1 MNYTFCFL
9 LLFSISNAQT
19 KVHIALPGD
28 DIYKLASKYHLK
40 PKQIAHINGFEKINK
55 SFILYQTII
64 IPEKYYEIRAEENR
78 SIKEIYHKVLD
89 GESLYSISRKYNLT
103 VFDILE
109 SNQNLKRG
117 KPLEPGS
124 TIIIIGSNDNA
135 SQISGQL
142 IILNR
147 DEVNKRKDIRVTS
160 SNKIIINNDAFQ
172 SQFTKSNIKL
182 ILDTLTLDE
191 NNSNPIFTRI
201 HNVITN
207 YNDKNYSMELDILG
221 LSELLLYVNSDLL
234 YQNSKDAD
242 YNFKKNSLEL
252 IDKMLKYN
260 PYDANLFVFSSLI
273 YLWIND
279 LKKANFYC
287 NEALII
293 DPNHFIGQLINAAIF
308 AKKNEWKNAQ
318 YEFEKIKTE
327 MLENN
332 ILNYNLGEVY
342 FNLIEPEKSNLYFEK
357 INDFNKI
364 KPEIYY
370 KIGKNYII
378 LENIEK
384 GCMYLK
390 KSYIYKY
397 KKGTIEYLRHCR

>member
-293 DPNHFIGQLINAAIF
+293 DPNNFIGQLINASIF

>member
-160 SNKIIINNDAFQ
+160 SNKIIINNDAYQ
-172 SQFTKSNIKL
+172 SQFTNSNIKL
-182 ILDTLTLDE
+182 ILDTLKLDE
-191 NNSNPIFTRI
+191 NKSNPIFTRI

-260 PYDANLFVFSSLI
+260 PNDANLFVFSSLI

-293 DPNHFIGQLINAAIF
+293 DPNHFIGQLINASIF

>member
-78 SIKEIYHKVLD
+78 SIKEMYHKVID
-89 GESLYSISRKYNLT
+89 GESLYSISRKFNLT

-147 DEVNKRKDIRVTS
+147 DQVNKRKDIRVTS
-160 SNKIIINNDAFQ
+160 SNKIIINNDAYQ
-172 SQFTKSNIKL
+172 SQFTNSNIKL
-182 ILDTLTLDE
+182 ILDTLKLDE
-191 NNSNPIFTRI
+191 NKSNPIFTRI

-207 YNDKNYSMELDILG
+207 YNDQSYSMELDILG

-260 PYDANLFVFSSLI
+260 PNDANLFVFSSLI

-293 DPNHFIGQLINAAIF
+293 DPNNFIGQLINASIF

>member
-1 MNYTFCFL
+1 MNYIFCFL
-9 LLFSISNAQT
+9 LFIFFAKGQT
-19 KVHIALPGD
+19 NVHIALPGD
-28 DIYKLASKYHLK
+28 DIYKLASKYKVK
-40 PKQIAHINGFEKINK
+40 PKQIAHINGFEKINQP
-55 SFILYQTII
+55 FNLYQTII
-64 IPEKYYEIRAEENR
+64 IPEKYYEVSFENNR
-78 SIKEIYHKVLD
+78 SIKETFHKVNE
-89 GESLYSISRKYNLT
+89 GESLYSISRNYNLT

-124 TIIIIGSNDNA
+124 TIRILSNNNA

-147 DEVNKRKDIRVTS
+147 EDVNKRKDIRVTTA
-160 SNKIIINNDAFQ
+160 NKIIINNDDFQ
-172 SQFTKSNIKL
+172 SINSKTKIKL

-242 YNFKKNSLEL
+242 YKFKKNSLEL
-252 IDKMLKYN
+252 IDKMLKYYPN
-260 PYDANLFVFSSLI
+260 DVNLYIFSALI
-273 YLWIND
+273 YFWIND
-279 LKKANFYC
+279 LKKTEFYC
-287 NEALII
+287 NEALLIE
-293 DPNHFIGQLINAAIF
+293 PNHFIGQLIFAAIF
-308 AKKNEWKNAQ
+308 SKKNEWKNAQ
-318 YEFEKIKTE
+318 FEFKKLETE
-327 MLENN
+327 LLENN

-342 FNLIEPEKSNLYFEK
+342 FNLIEPEKSIQYFEK

-370 KIGKNYII
+370 KIGKNYI
-378 LENIEK
+378 LLDNLKK
-384 GCMYLK
+384 GCEYLR
-390 KSYIYKY
+390 KSYIFKY
-397 KKGTIEYLRHCR
+397 RKGEIEYLRHCK

>member
-1 MNYTFCFL
+1 MNYIFCFL
-9 LLFSISNAQT
+9 LFICFAKGQT
-19 KVHIALPGD
+19 NVHIALPGD
-28 DIYKLASKYHLK
+28 DIYKLASKYKVK
-40 PKQIAHINGFEKINK
+40 PKQIAHINGFEKINQP
-55 SFILYQTII
+55 FNLYQTII
-64 IPEKYYEIRAEENR
+64 IPEKYYEVSFENNR
-78 SIKEIYHKVLD
+78 SIKETFHKVNE
-89 GESLYSISRKYNLT
+89 GESLYSISRNYNLT

-124 TIIIIGSNDNA
+124 SIRIISNNNA

-147 DEVNKRKDIRVTS
+147 EDVNKRKDIRVTTA
-160 SNKIIINNDAFQ
+160 NKIIINNDDFK
-172 SQFTKSNIKL
+172 SINSKTKIKL

-234 YQNSKDAD
+234 YQNSKDVD
-242 YNFKKNSLEL
+242 YKFKKNSLEL

-260 PYDANLFVFSSLI
+260 PNDVNLYIFSALI
-273 YLWIND
+273 YFWIND
-279 LKKANFYC
+279 LKKTEFYC
-287 NEALII
+287 NEALLIE
-293 DPNHFIGQLINAAIF
+293 PNHFIGQLIFAAIF
-308 AKKNEWKNAQ
+308 SKKNEWKNAQ
-318 YEFEKIKTE
+318 FEFKKLETE
-327 MLENN
+327 LLKNN

-342 FNLIEPEKSNLYFEK
+342 FNLIEPEKSIQYFEK

-370 KIGKNYII
+370 KIGKNYI
-378 LENIEK
+378 LLDNLKK
-384 GCMYLK
+384 GCEYLR
-390 KSYIYKY
+390 KSYIFKY
-397 KKGTIEYLRHCR
+397 RKGEIEYLRHCK

>member
-19 KVHIALPGD
+19 NVHIALPGD
-28 DIYKLASKYHLK
+28 DIYKLASKYNLK

-124 TIIIIGSNDNA
+124 TIRIIGSNNNA

-160 SNKIIINNDAFQ
+160 SNKIIINNDAYQ
-172 SQFTKSNIKL
+172 SQLTNSNIKL

-191 NNSNPIFTRI
+191 NISNPIFTRI

-234 YQNSKDAD
+234 YHNSKDAD

-287 NEALII
+287 NEALLI
-293 DPNHFIGQLINAAIF
+293 DPNHFIGQIINAAIF
-308 AKKNEWKNAQ
+308 AKKNEWKNSQ
-318 YEFEKIKTE
+318 YEFEKIKIE

-378 LENIEK
+378 LEKIEK
-384 GCMYLK
+384 GCEYLK
-390 KSYIYKY
+390 KSYLYKY
-397 KKGTIEYLRHCR
+397 RKGEIEYLRHCR